1 MKKWKERWNEM
12 LPYEKK
18 FEVATY
24 VLVCHWL
31 VFFVLDIL
39 AEFGV
44 LAISFDAYEIAR
56 LFAALAMGCQA
67 VVYWR
72 RKRGTAIFFLILGI
86 LWGRNAIWEIVKLF
100 I

>member
-1 MKKWKERWNEM
+1 MKKWKERWKEM

-18 FEVATY
+18 FAVATY
-24 VLVCHWL
+24 VLAGPLL

-39 AEFGV
+39 ALFGV
-44 LAISFDAYEIAR
+44 LAISFDAYEISR
-56 LFAALAMGCQA
+56 LFAALAIGCQT

-72 RKRGTAIFFLILGI
+72 RERGTAVVFLILGI
-86 LWGRNAIWEIVKLF
+86 LWGRNAIWDFVKLF